1 MESLGA
7 DLRGHGDGEDRRKDR
22 RAGQVAEVHR
32 HRHRIAAGLAEG
44 GCEYLDDPESQGDF
58 RNLARA
64 LGVYPVFAVLIHA
77 ASLSLDA
84 DGGVLPPSGVLAHV
98 KSDAVSVRISPLNP

>member
-7 DLRGHGDGEDRRKDR
+7 DLRGHGNGEHRRKDR
-22 RAGQVAEVHR
+22 RSGQVAEVHR

-64 LGVYPVFAVLIHA
+64 LGVDPVFAVLIHA

-84 DGGVLPPSGVLAHV
+84 DGGAYCRRRGCWHMSNPTLWASGF
-98 KSDAVSVRISPLNP
+98 RY